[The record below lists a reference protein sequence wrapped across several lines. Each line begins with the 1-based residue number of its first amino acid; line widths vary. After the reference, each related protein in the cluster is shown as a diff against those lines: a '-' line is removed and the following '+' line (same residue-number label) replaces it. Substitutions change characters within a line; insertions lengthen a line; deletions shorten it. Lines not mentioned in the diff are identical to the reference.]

1 MSLFRYHPSLLKRY
15 PETRGAIIRVTGLQ
29 GGASSPDLLELYK
42 QEQAATLERI
52 GDRPLSELPSIS
64 AWRRCFSAFGVRP
77 TQYRSAVEALLRR
90 LTKRGDIPSI
100 NRLVDIG
107 NLVSIRHEMP
117 VAIFDTRELALP
129 VTVRFA
135 DGHERFTGLGERE
148 AQHPARGEVIFADTS
163 DLVVARRWCWRQ
175 SAESAAQAGTTE
187 ALVTCEAQ
195 HAESADAVARALEDL
210 TDLLSRFAGGEARA
224 AILDVGN
231 PAL

>member
-1 MSLFRYHPSLLKRY
+1 MTLFQYHPTLLERY
-15 PETRGAIIRVTGLQ
+15 PQTRGAIIRVKGLQ
-29 GGASSPDLLELYK
+29 GGASSPELLELYL
-42 QEQAATLERI
+42 QEQSATLERI
-52 GDRPLSELPSIS
+52 GDRPLSELPSIA
-64 AWRRCFSAFGVRP
+64 AWRRCFTGFGVRP

-117 VAIFDTRELALP
+117 VAVFDTRELTLP

-135 DGHERFTGLGERE
+135 DGHERFTGLGEQE
-148 AQHPARGEVIFADTS
+148 PQQPAGGEVIFADTT

-175 SAESAAQAGTTE
+175 SAESAAQADTTE

-195 HAESADAVARALEDL
+195 HPDSAGAVEQALDDL
-210 TDLLSRFAGGEARA
+210 TGLLSRFAGSDATS
-224 AILDVGN
+224 AILDAGN
-231 PAL
+231 SAL

>member
-1 MSLFRYHPSLLKRY
+1 MTLFQYHPTLLERY
-15 PETRGAIIRVTGLQ
+15 PQTRGAIIRVKGLQ
-29 GGASSPDLLELYK
+29 GGASSPELLELYL
-42 QEQAATLERI
+42 QEQSATLERI
-52 GDRPLSELPSIS
+52 GGRPLSELPSIA
-64 AWRRCFSAFGVRP
+64 AWRRCFTGFGVRP

-117 VAIFDTRELALP
+117 VAVFDTRELALP

-135 DGHERFTGLGERE
+135 DGHERFTGLGEQE
-148 AQHPARGEVIFADTS
+148 PQQPAGGEVIFADTT

-175 SAESAAQAGTTE
+175 SAESAAQADTTA

-195 HAESADAVARALEDL
+195 HPDSAGAVEQALDDL
-210 TDLLSRFAGGEARA
+210 TGLLSRFAGGDATS
-224 AILDVGN
+224 AILDAGN
-231 PAL
+231 SAL

>member
-1 MSLFRYHPSLLKRY
+1 MSLFQYHPALLERF

-29 GGASSPDLLELYK
+29 GGASSPDLLELYL
-42 QEQAATLERI
+42 QEQSATLERI
-52 GDRPLSELPSIS
+52 GERPLSELPSIA
-64 AWRRCFSAFGVRP
+64 AWRRCFSGFGVRP

-107 NLVSIRHEMP
+107 NLISIRHEMP
-117 VAIFDTRELALP
+117 VAVFDTRALALP

-148 AQHPARGEVIFADTS
+148 AQQPAAGEVIFADTT

-175 SAESAAQAGTTE
+175 SVESAAQAATTE

-195 HAESADAVARALEDL
+195 HADSAGAVEEALDDL
-210 TDLLSRFAGGEARA
+210 TELLSRFAGGDAQA
-224 AILDVGN
+224 AILDAGN